1 MKCNMPV
8 TGREVDYP
16 GDANI
21 LSTTDLDSR
30 ITYANDDFLRVSGF
44 TRDELLGHAHHVVR
58 HPDMPPQAF
67 AQMWQ
72 ALKAGRSWMGL
83 VKNRCKNGD
92 HYWVS
97 AFVSPI
103 SSGGQALEYQS
114 VRTKPSVEQ
123 VEAAERCY
131 ARLREG
137 RRGWRERLP
146 VPGLAT
152 RLSLGIAGLLAVVL
166 GAGHWWLERPLLA
179 SLVEIGVAAGLSAGV
194 ILLLLR
200 PLERLRR
207 QALAIADNPL
217 SQQLYTGR
225 RDGLGQIEFA
235 MRMLK
240 AQLGAV
246 VGRIGD
252 TSSRLAGHSGSL
264 VDALHSS
271 HANSLEQQSEAD
283 QVATAIHQMSASV
296 AQVASSAQMAAM
308 AADQAEDETQSGHQL
323 VDRNR
328 CAIQDLAGSLV
339 EASEV
344 IQQLENHSSEI
355 SGVLDVIRGIAEQTN
370 LLALNAAI
378 EAARAGDQGR
388 GFAVVADEVRGLAQR
403 TAQSTHDIQ
412 RMIGALQDG
421 ARAAVQVMQQS
432 SAHAGHSVEQ
442 AQLASDALDSI
453 SVRVNQ
459 INEMSLQI
467 AAAVEQQSQVSENIN
482 RNIISIRQASE
493 ATVSVGQ
500 RSHSSASDVADLAK
514 DLRRLAD
521 EFWRRCQ

>member
-1 MKCNMPV
+1 MKCNLPV

-30 ITYANDDFLRVSGF
+30 ITYANQDFVKVSGF
-44 TRDELLGHAHHVVR
+44 SHDELLGNAHHIVR

-67 AQMWQ
+67 EQMWQ
-72 ALKAGRSWMGL
+72 TLKGGRSWMGL

-103 SSGGQALEYQS
+103 SSGGQTIEYQS
-114 VRTKPSVEQ
+114 VRTKPSPELVA
-123 VEAAERCY
+123 AAERCY
-131 ARLREG
+131 AQLRQG
-137 RRGWRERLP
+137 RGGWRQRIPVLGLRSRLMLS
-146 VPGLAT
+146 VGTVLASVAA
-152 RLSLGIAGLLAVVL
+152 LGHWGLGIGGLPALLEL
-166 GAGHWWLERPLLA
+166 GL
-179 SLVEIGVAAGLSAGV
+179 AAGLSGLV
-194 ILLLLR
+194 IVVLLR
-200 PLERLRR
+200 PFERLRA

-225 RDGLGQIEFA
+225 RDDIGQVAFA

-252 TSSRLAGHSGSL
+252 TSTRLAAHSGAL
-264 VDALHSS
+264 VDALHTS
-271 HANSLEQQSEAD
+271 HSHSLEQQGEAD

-296 AQVASSAQMAAM
+296 AQVASSAQLAAV
-308 AADQAEDETQSGHQL
+308 AADEAEGETQAGHRL

-328 CAIQDLAGSLV
+328 NAIQGLAGALA
-339 EASEV
+339 EASQV
-344 IQQLENHSSEI
+344 IHRLETHSSEI

-378 EAARAGDQGR
+378 EAARAGEQGR
-388 GFAVVADEVRGLAQR
+388 GFAVVADEVRNLAKR
-403 TAQSTHDIQ
+403 TAQSTHEIQ

-421 ARAAVQVMQQS
+421 TRAAVEVMQQS
-432 SAHAGHSVEQ
+432 SEHAGHSVEQ
-442 AQLASDALDSI
+442 AQLASSALDGI
-453 SVRVNQ
+453 SARVNQ

-467 AAAVEQQSQVSENIN
+467 AAAVEQQSQVSESIN
-482 RNIISIRQASE
+482 RNIVSIRLASD
-493 ATVSVGQ
+493 ATVEVGQ
-500 RSHSSASDVADLAK
+500 HSHSRASDVAYLAQ

>member
-1 MKCNMPV
+1 MKCNLPV
-8 TGREVDYP
+8 TGRQVDYP

-30 ITYANDDFLRVSGF
+30 ITYANQDFVTVSGF
-44 TRDELLGHAHHVVR
+44 SHEELLGNAHHIVR

-67 AQMWQ
+67 EQMWQ
-72 ALKAGRSWMGL
+72 TLKAGRSWMGL

-103 SSGGQALEYQS
+103 SSAGKTIEYQS
-114 VRTKPSVEQ
+114 VRTKPSPELVT
-123 VEAAERCY
+123 AAERCY
-131 ARLREG
+131 AQLREG
-137 RRGWRERLP
+137 RGSWRQRLP
-146 VPGLAT
+146 VLRLRSRLMLSVGAVLA
-152 RLSLGIAGLLAVVL
+152 LAAAV
-166 GAGHWWLERPLLA
+166 GHWLLGVDGVPALLELL
-179 SLVEIGVAAGLSAGV
+179 LAAGLSSLV
-194 ILLLLR
+194 IVALLR
-200 PLERLRR
+200 PFERLRA
-207 QALAIADNPL
+207 QALTIADNPL

-225 RDGLGQIEFA
+225 RDDIGQVTFA

-252 TSSRLAGHSGSL
+252 TSTRLAGHSGAL
-264 VDALHSS
+264 VDALHTS

-296 AQVASSAQMAAM
+296 AQVASSAQLAAV
-308 AADQAEDETQSGHQL
+308 AADEAEGETQAGHRL

-328 CAIQDLAGSLV
+328 NAIQGLAGSLA
-339 EASEV
+339 EASQV
-344 IQQLENHSSEI
+344 IHRLENHSSEI

-388 GFAVVADEVRGLAQR
+388 GFAVVADEVRGLAKR
-403 TAQSTHDIQ
+403 TAQSTHEIQ

-432 SAHAGHSVEQ
+432 SEHAGHSVEQ
-442 AQLASDALDSI
+442 AQQASSALDGI

-467 AAAVEQQSQVSENIN
+467 AAAVEQQSQVSESIN
-482 RNIISIRQASE
+482 RNIVSIRQASE
-493 ATVSVGQ
+493 ATVEVGQ
-500 RSHSSASDVADLAK
+500 HSHSRASDVAYLAQ

>member
-1 MKCNMPV
+1 MKRNLPV
-8 TGREVDYP
+8 TGRQVDYP

-30 ITYANDDFLRVSGF
+30 ITYANADFIQVSGF
-44 TRDELLGHAHHVVR
+44 SREELLGNPHHLVR

-103 SSGGQALEYQS
+103 SSGGQPIEYQS
-114 VRTKPSVEQ
+114 VRTKPTAEQ
-123 VEAAERCY
+123 VAAAEACY
-131 ARLREG
+131 AQLRKG
-137 RRGWRERLP
+137 RRPSLP
-146 VPGLAT
+146 VLGLRS
-152 RLSLGIAGLLAVVL
+152 RLALGVTSLLALVI
-166 GAGHWWLERPLLA
+166 GAGNGWMGIGWLPT
-179 SLVEIGVAAGLSAGV
+179 LVEIAVAAGLASLTIV
-194 ILLLLR
+194 LLLR
-200 PLERLRR
+200 PFEQLRR

-225 RDGLGQIEFA
+225 RDGIGQVAFA

-264 VDALHSS
+264 VEALHAS
-271 HANSLEQQSEAD
+271 HSNSLEQQNEAD

-296 AQVASSAQMAAM
+296 AQVASSAQLAAI
-308 AADQAEDETQSGHQL
+308 AADQAEGETQAGHQV

-344 IQQLENHSSEI
+344 IQQLESDSSQI
-355 SGVLDVIRGIAEQTN
+355 AGVLDVIRGIAEQTN

-403 TAQSTHDIQ
+403 TAQSTHEIQ
-412 RMIGALQDG
+412 RMIGTLQDG
-421 ARAAVQVMQQS
+421 TRAAVQVMQQS

-442 AQLASDALDSI
+442 ARQASSALDGI
-453 SVRVNQ
+453 SMRVNQ

-467 AAAVEQQSQVSENIN
+467 AAAVEQQSQVSESIN
-482 RNIISIRQASE
+482 RNIVSIRQASE
-493 ATVSVGQ
+493 ATVEVGQ
-500 RSHSSASDVADLAK
+500 RSHANASDVAELAR